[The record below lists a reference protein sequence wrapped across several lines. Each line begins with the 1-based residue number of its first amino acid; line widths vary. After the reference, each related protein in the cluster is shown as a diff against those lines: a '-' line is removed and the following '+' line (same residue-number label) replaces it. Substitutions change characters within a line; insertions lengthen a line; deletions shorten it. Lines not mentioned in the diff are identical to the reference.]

1 VQWVDVARNLYV
13 MSEIMIR
20 SFIRKDLKYDT
31 PKGLYVT
38 LSTRKVHEIAQFVE
52 NLKKFSSDPSDGRR
66 EIRQLR

>member
-1 VQWVDVARNLYV
+1 MLRTQILK
-13 MSEIMIR
+13 
-20 SFIRKDLKYDT
+20 RKITHLKYDT